1 MTNSIRVLAVL
12 MLLFA
17 GGCAQ
22 FSSTPVATAQVYT
35 PVDSYQQYVQR
46 SDKLTLSSGNT
57 QEVNTRIQEID
68 PWPRNVGNT
77 RIAADGQR
85 MADAVYRYRCNSAA
99 PQPLPPGATSNTA
112 TTGAGSTAAGTAAV
126 GRPGSGCP
134 SGGGAAGGSG
144 AAAQ

>member
-1 MTNSIRVLAVL
+1 MKKRIRVSAVL

-17 GGCAQ
+17 GGCTQ
-22 FSSTPVATAQVYT
+22 FSSDPVATAQVYD
-35 PVDSYQQYVQR
+35 PVDSFQQYVQR
-46 SDKLTLSSGNT
+46 SDKITLSSGNA
-57 QEVNTRIQEID
+57 QEVNTRIQEVD

-99 PQPLPPGATSNTA
+99 PQPLTPGATSNTA
-112 TTGAGSTAAGTAAV
+112 TTGSTAAGTAAV

>member
-1 MTNSIRVLAVL
+1 MTNPIRILAVL

-22 FSSTPVATAQVYT
+22 FSSAPVATAQVYT

-46 SDKLTLSSGNT
+46 SDKITLSAGNA
-57 QEVNTRIQEID
+57 QEANTRIQEID
-68 PWPRNVGNT
+68 PWPRNVGDT

-85 MADAVYRYRCNSAA
+85 MADAVYRYRCNSPA
-99 PQPLPPGATSNTA
+99 PQPLATGGTSNITTGTSAGGPPGTA
-112 TTGAGSTAAGTAAV
+112 VV

-134 SGGGAAGGSG
+134 SGASGSGPGAAG
-144 AAAQ
+144 Q